1 MEAAASLSGKELAE
15 MTLEEMDAI
24 WNQIKRQ

>member
-1 MEAAASLSGKELAE
+1 NNKGKALSD

-24 WNQIKRQ
+24 WNQIKSVSE